1 MNNNTNPTVQSSDA
15 EIEKLKKRYKKQKIA
30 TIIALICS
38 IVNCLALFQNKIHIP
53 QGYSSIAIII
63 GLICYIFGGIRNL
76 MSLANKLASAIYDLD
91 LPFPAN
97 IILKAVCIFGAIIV
111 ALIIPFVGVLGSC
124 LETRDIL
131 IDEEEI

>member
-1 MNNNTNPTVQSSDA
+1 MDNNTNSTMQTSDV
-15 EIEKLKKRYKKQKIA
+15 EIEKLKKKYKKQKIA

-38 IVNCLALFQNKIHIP
+38 IVSCLALFQDKIHIP

-63 GLICYIFGGIRNL
+63 GLICYIFGGVRNL

-91 LPFPAN
+91 LPFPTN
-97 IILKAVCIFGAIIV
+97 IILKAICIFGTIMVGLIV
-111 ALIIPFVGVLGSC
+111 PFVGVLASC

-131 IDEEEI
+131 IDEEVI